1 MLVQD
6 WIDVVVS
13 SLQDLWLTVVSF
25 LPSLIGAII
34 VFIVG
39 LIVAAVL
46 ERVVERVI
54 YYLKLDMVLRKT
66 GLESYLERAN
76 LKLNSGHFLGQIVYW
91 FLVVAFLLATSDIL
105 GFLALSAFLKD
116 VLLYIP
122 NVLVAVLIVLAAFV
136 LANFLRNLAKA
147 SVMTAQMHYAKSVST
162 LAWWTVMVFGFLT
175 ALVQL
180 GIAINVINT
189 LITGLI
195 AMMSLA
201 GGLAFGLGGR
211 DYAASLLAKL
221 RDEIEHRG

>member
-1 MLVQD
+1 L
-6 WIDVVVS
+6 
-13 SLQDLWLTVVSF
+13 
-25 LPSLIGAII
+25 GALI

-54 YYLKLDMVLRKT
+54 YYMKADVVLRKT
-66 GLESYLERAN
+66 GIESYLERAN

-91 FLVVAFLLATSDIL
+91 FLIVTFLLAASDIL
-105 GFLALSAFLKD
+105 GFVALSSFLKD

-122 NVLVAVLIVLAAFV
+122 NVLVAALIILAAFV
-136 LANFLRNLAKA
+136 VANFLRQLTRA
-147 SVMTAQMHYAKSVST
+147 SVMTAKMHYAKGVAT
-162 LAWWTVMVFGFLT
+162 LVWWTVMIFGLLT

-180 GIAINVINT
+180 GIAINIINT
-189 LITGLI
+189 VITGLI
-195 AMMSLA
+195 AMMALA

-211 DYAASLLAKL
+211 DYASSLISKL